1 MTTEYLQQGGLRC
14 VSVWP
19 DGAAAMTGSAKGF
32 INRVRGVAVKESSV
46 LDSMQGNGSRTS

>member
-1 MTTEYLQQGGLRC
+1 MTTECLQQGGLRC

-19 DGAAAMTGSAKGF
+19 DGAAAMTGSAKDF
-32 INRVRGVAVKESSV
+32 INRVRGVAVKEPSV